1 MRRSKINLAI
11 SREDYQKYEL
21 YFVWLKTSLF
31 ILGLAFFVIFLS
43 FFITLKN
50 KNDANNA
57 LKLQKKTLLEALK
70 DKKGDEA
77 RLFYIQKKYGDLKTF
92 LKDDASS
99 LSYYRLLTEALKE
112 SSETA
117 MIKSFSIDKSRKASF
132 TIGFNSFPE
141 LNSFFKFI
149 ESEIFLNNFEAITL
163 KSFSLAGAQD
173 TASVNYEISFS
184 GRFKNVQN

>member
-31 ILGLAFFVIFLS
+31 ILGLIFFVIFLT
-43 FFITLKN
+43 FFIALKN

-77 RLFYIQKKYGDLKTF
+77 RLFYIQKKYADLKTF
-92 LKDDASS
+92 LKDDAS
-99 LSYYRLLTEALKE
+99 
-112 SSETA
+112 
-117 MIKSFSIDKSRKASF
+117 
-132 TIGFNSFPE
+132 
-141 LNSFFKFI
+141 
-149 ESEIFLNNFEAITL
+149 TL
-163 KSFSLAGAQD
+163 A
-173 TASVNYEISFS
+173 Y
-184 GRFKNVQN
+184 